1 MSTTKN
7 SSKVVGNTFVVTLI
21 DLDKDVS
28 SVSFALTKN
37 NEQFCFLTTVSNS
50 LTLQSCEPNNV
61 FIHLPKSVFNKI
73 SLKKS
78 SHSISN
84 WSKDVKAPLRRLDF
98 KGFFELLDRRSKEN
112 AFVFVLEKLNMNELK
127 DQFEDHNVVFQC
139 NIRDGELGKIK
150 IPIPDELTLIKKGNF
165 EVYNKRLVDRLACN
179 ICHFYKWHDTA
190 TGYTPECRPFNCY
203 HYYYGTVSYTHL
215 TLPTISSV

>member
-1 MSTTKN
+1 MSTPQN

-37 NEQFCFLTTVSNS
+37 NDQFCFLTTVSNS

-61 FIHLPKSVFNKI
+61 FIHLPKTVSKNI
-73 SLKKS
+73 SLNKN
-78 SHSISN
+78 SHSAN

-112 AFVFVLEKLNMNELK
+112 AFVFVLEKLNKNELK
-127 DQFEDHNVVFQC
+127 EQFEDHNVVF
-139 NIRDGELGKIK
+139 
-150 IPIPDELTLIKKGNF
+150 
-165 EVYNKRLVDRLACN
+165 
-179 ICHFYKWHDTA
+179 
-190 TGYTPECRPFNCY
+190 
-203 HYYYGTVSYTHL
+203 
-215 TLPTISSV
+215 